1 MFFFKRFYDIN
12 AIKALLRC
20 YSLSRKNHYEV
31 LNLRRNCSD
40 KEIKEAFIQMSKEF
54 HPDKNKDVRAQEKFV
69 RILEAYNV
77 LGKPNSRAQ
86 YDNMIEIETS
96 GSSYM
101 YRPHVPHNV
110 RKNPQYSSYYE
121 TYARTSSR
129 NENTNNN
136 YYGVSGVKK
145 LPNYVIIAMCTGVAL
160 IGVFLQVF
168 VIRNSY
174 VAQRKQA
181 QEKSQRLAEEL
192 DKVRAAAQ
200 TNGNELQTRLLLDK
214 IVAAANPTVATA
226 SLGQALANEKKTSP
240 ETFLTELGLTEK
252 AKRTEDWSYTKKSD
266 SQVTV
271 QNFIKK
277 VMSLLL

>member
-1 MFFFKRFYDIN
+1 MFYLKRFYDIKTV
-12 AIKALLRC
+12 KAFLRC

-31 LNLRRNCSD
+31 LNLRKNCSD

-69 RILEAYNV
+69 RIVEAYNV
-77 LGKPNSRAQ
+77 LGKPSSRAH
-86 YDNMIEIETS
+86 YDNMIEIETT
-96 GSSYM
+96 GSSYV
-101 YRPHVPHNV
+101 YRSHVAHNI
-110 RKNPQYSSYYE
+110 RRNPQYSYYYE
-121 TYARTSSR
+121 SHARTSNR
-129 NENTNNN
+129 TTNENTNNN
-136 YYGVSGVKK
+136 FYGVAGIKK

-168 VIRNSY
+168 VIRNLY
-174 VAQRKQA
+174 IAQRKQA

-226 SLGQALANEKKTSP
+226 SLGQALANEKK
-240 ETFLTELGLTEK
+240 
-252 AKRTEDWSYTKKSD
+252 
-266 SQVTV
+266 
-271 QNFIKK
+271 
-277 VMSLLL
+277 